1 VWGGVGAGWDRLRCG
16 CGLGWTAGRV
26 QVRSAKKGVG
36 LQNKWKTR
44 KRKTT
49 KKMEKAGG
57 RAN

>member
-1 VWGGVGAGWDRLRCG
+1 
-16 CGLGWTAGRV
+16 V